1 MSTFYLKQ
9 TGFLQIMTFIL
20 KKEKE
25 KKKEKPHMFSSENR
39 PVGSSTKWSRQ
50 VGRPPTRLEG
60 APLLSADATA
70 LFALVA
76 H

>member
-1 MSTFYLKQ
+1 
-9 TGFLQIMTFIL
+9 
-20 KKEKE
+20 
-25 KKKEKPHMFSSENR
+25 MFSSENR